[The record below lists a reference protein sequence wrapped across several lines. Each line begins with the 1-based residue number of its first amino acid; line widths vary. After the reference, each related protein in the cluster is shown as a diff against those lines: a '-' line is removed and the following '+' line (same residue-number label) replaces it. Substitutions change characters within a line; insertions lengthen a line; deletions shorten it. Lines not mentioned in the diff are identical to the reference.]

1 MLDMARL
8 QRARIL
14 NGLDRVQIAE
24 VVAMGV
30 EQHFDQGTI
39 IFQEGEPG
47 RYLYVVL
54 DGVVSI
60 HFGDKFIAKCG
71 EYEAFGEMA
80 TLHQRPRSATAR
92 ATTAVHV
99 LAFGEKEVAQLLSS
113 PHAVQFLLNVIDVLS
128 SRLERGNAWIANSL
142 EVQRK

>member
-1 MLDMARL
+1 MLDMTRL

-14 NGLDRVQIAE
+14 NGLDRAQIAE
-24 VVAMGV
+24 VVAMGE
-30 EQHFDQGTI
+30 EQHLEKGTV

-47 RYLYVVL
+47 RYLYIVL

-60 HFGDKFIAKCG
+60 HFGDKFIAKCRD
-71 EYEAFGEMA
+71 YEAFGEMA

-92 ATTAVHV
+92 ASTDVHM
-99 LAFGEKEVAQLLSS
+99 LAFGEAEVAQLLAS

-128 SRLERGNAWIANSL
+128 NRLARGNAWVANGL
-142 EVQRK
+142 EAQRK

>member
-1 MLDMARL
+1 MLDVERL

-14 NGLDRVQIAE
+14 KGLDGVQIAE
-24 VVAMGV
+24 VVAMGE
-30 EQHFDQGTI
+30 EQHLEKGTV

-47 RYLYVVL
+47 RYLYIVI

-60 HFGDKFIAKCG
+60 HFGDKYIAKCR

-92 ATTAVHV
+92 ATTDVHV
-99 LAFGEKEVAQLLSS
+99 LAFGEKQVERLLSS

-128 SRLERGNAWIANSL
+128 SRLERGNAWIASSL
-142 EVQRK
+142 EAQRK